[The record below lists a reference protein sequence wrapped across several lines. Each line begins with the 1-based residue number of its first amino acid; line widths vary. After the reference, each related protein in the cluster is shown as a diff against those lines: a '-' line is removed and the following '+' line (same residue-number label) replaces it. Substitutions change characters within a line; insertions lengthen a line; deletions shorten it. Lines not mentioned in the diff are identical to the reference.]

1 MPDGEVSDSGHR
13 SLFQATKNP
22 IILNLK
28 GGIIG
33 LHKMGTS
40 KKSSGTNSDC
50 GPQRKFWPRQKN
62 QNIFIADP
70 SLPLIDQPS
79 IPGHST
85 TMSEPASVNST
96 LAMA

>member
-1 MPDGEVSDSGHR
+1 MCFSVYC
-13 SLFQATKNP
+13 FIKKFFFKATKNP

-50 GPQRKFWPRQKN
+50 GPQRKFWPATKKSKYFYRR
-62 QNIFIADP
+62 
-70 SLPLIDQPS
+70 S
-79 IPGHST
+79 IS
-85 TMSEPASVNST
+85 PANRS
-96 LAMA
+96 AEYPRP